1 MTKKHTST
9 KRDLYSEVTNKII
22 AKIEQGVAPWRKTW
36 SQYGLARNYAS
47 NHIYTGINMI
57 LMNMTEHP
65 IPYFMTFNQIKQ
77 EGGKIRKGSKA
88 EMVVYFNLYYKDEH
102 DKTLSR
108 EQAIAAR
115 QQGREVQVL
124 KFIKYYHVF
133 NIADIEGV
141 EFDIPE
147 VTLRDNDQIH
157 ACEQIITNMPNAPEF
172 VCIDADQPFYS
183 PTKDVVN
190 MPNIKQF
197 HSSQAYYATCFHELA
212 HSTGHASRLNRDGIT
227 KAEQFGSKSYSQE
240 ELIAEMAASFLSA
253 SVNIDYDDITD
264 NSAAYLAGW
273 LKVLKADSKFIFKTA
288 AEAQKAADYILGKR
302 Q

>member
-1 MTKKHTST
+1 MTKRNTSN

-22 AKIEQGVAPWRKTW
+22 SKIEAGVAPWRKTW

-65 IPYFMTFNQIKQ
+65 IPYFMTFNQIKEQ
-77 EGGKIRKGSKA
+77 GGKIKKGSKA
-88 EMVVYFNLYYKDEH
+88 EMVVYFNLYYKDEQ
-102 DKTLSR
+102 DNTLSR

-124 KFIKYYHVF
+124 KFIKYYNVF
-133 NIADIEGV
+133 NIENIEGI
-141 EFDIPE
+141 EFEIPQ
-147 VTLRDNDQIH
+147 VTLRDNDQIN
-157 ACEQIITNMPNAPEF
+157 ACEQIIAEMLNAPDF
-172 VCIDADQPFYS
+172 TLIDADQPFYS
-183 PTKDVVN
+183 PVKDVVN
-190 MPNIKQF
+190 MPSIKQF
-197 HSSQAYYATCFHELA
+197 ESSQAYYATCFHELA
-212 HSTGHASRLNRDGIT
+212 HSTGHASRLNREGIT
-227 KAEQFGSKSYSQE
+227 NPQQFGSSSYSQE
-240 ELIAEMAASFLSA
+240 ELIAEMAASFLCA
-253 SVNIDYDDITD
+253 KVNMDYDEITD

-273 LKVLKADSKFIFKTA
+273 LKVLKEDSKFIFKAA